1 MRISVISL
9 SLELLHAPC
18 SSLTNLPPLLETQG
32 ILGLHFICETKCTG
46 WMDGWQADQIEQ
58 NLVLVSSFL
67 TDIQAAQNNF
77 SLSFDRFPYLMLL
90 KYNWQYWE
98 TLS

>member
-1 MRISVISL
+1 
-9 SLELLHAPC
+9 
-18 SSLTNLPPLLETQG
+18 
-32 ILGLHFICETKCTG
+32 
-46 WMDGWQADQIEQ
+46 MDGWQADQIEQ